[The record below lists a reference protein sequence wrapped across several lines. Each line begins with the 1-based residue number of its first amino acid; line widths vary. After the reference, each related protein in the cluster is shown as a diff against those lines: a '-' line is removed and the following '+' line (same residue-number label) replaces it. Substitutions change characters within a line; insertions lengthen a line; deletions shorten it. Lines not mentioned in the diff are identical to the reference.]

1 MANLTIAIEDDLLR
15 KARLKAVEEDTS
27 VNAVVR
33 EFLREFLREYTGNA
47 SARLE
52 SAKRLIALAHEHATE
67 LGPITWKREELYDR
81 HRR

>member
-27 VNAVVR
+27 VNAVV
-33 EFLREFLREYTGNA
+33 REFLREYTGNA

>member
-1 MANLTIAIEDDLLR
+1 MANLTIAIEDDILK
-15 KARLKAVEEDTS
+15 KARLKAVDDGTS

-33 EFLREFLREYTGNA
+33 EFLRDYTGAA

-52 SAKRLIALAHEHATE
+52 SAKRLIALAHVHATE
-67 LGPITWKREELYDR
+67 VGPITWKREDLYDR